1 MSASRISGIE
11 RYKAIAILSGYGLI
25 AGLLLAIA
33 CRTLLS
39 PLEPWIRGAIGF
51 AVSVLA
57 YLAFHKL
64 YVRFRGPFVS
74 LLEGTVLFLMVSIGS
89 WMGFYSMIP

>member
-1 MSASRISGIE
+1 MSAHRVSGVE
-11 RYKAIAILSGYGLI
+11 RYKAVAILSGYGLI

-51 AVSVLA
+51 TVSILA

-64 YVRFRGPFVS
+64 YVRFRGSFVS
-74 LLEGTVLFLMVSIGS
+74 LLEGAFLFLMVSIGS